1 MFGKERQGVNPEPA
15 LREERWIQGVQ
26 MTLKR
31 MTVLVLL
38 AAIIM
43 TAAVS
48 VGCGGG
54 EPTAMILATTTST
67 KDSGLL
73 DELIPVFE
81 KEYNHTVKTL
91 AVGTGEALAL
101 GEKGDA
107 DVVLVHSK
115 ASEEEFVKQGFGLER
130 VEVMYNDFIIVGP
143 PGDPA
148 GIKGDKSAADAF
160 KKIAA
165 AGATFVSRSDDSGTH
180 KKELL
185 LWKEAGVDPN
195 GQPWYL
201 ETGQGMG
208 ETLNISN
215 QKQGYTLSDR
225 ATYIVMREGFQL
237 EILVEGDKSLFNQY
251 GVIVVNPEKH
261 EGLDLN
267 TKGAGDFVQF
277 LTSEEG
283 QEMIGDYKMEGEV
296 LFTPNAKGETRGGAE
311 E

>member
-115 ASEEEFVKQGFGLER
+115 ASEEEFVKNGFGLER